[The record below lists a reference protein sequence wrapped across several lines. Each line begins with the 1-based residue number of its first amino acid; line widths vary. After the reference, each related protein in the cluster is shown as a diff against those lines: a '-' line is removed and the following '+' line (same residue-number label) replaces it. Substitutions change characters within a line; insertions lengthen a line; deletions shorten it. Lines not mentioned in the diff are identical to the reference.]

1 MSRIKEIIARTEI
14 PNTEASLRTGFTLL
28 GVNAGDVLIV
38 HASLSSLGWTM
49 GGERSLIDALIGVV
63 GENGTVV
70 MPAMT
75 GDNSDPGNWV
85 NPMVP
90 NDWFESICREWPAF
104 DREKSPTLGMGRT
117 AELFRTYPK
126 ARRSNHPQL
135 SFSAIGKY
143 SSQIVE
149 THVLTPG
156 FGMDSPLGA
165 LYRLNAR
172 ILLIGVS
179 YGRCTAL
186 HLSEVLSKRMKT
198 TRSGAAVMKD
208 GKREWIWYDEPDWDS
223 GDFERIGAEFEED
236 TELVIRS
243 PIGNADCRLLPF
255 RALVDYGADWMC
267 EFRPKPAF

>member
-1 MSRIKEIIARTEI
+1 MSRIKEIIARTEV
-14 PNTEASLRTGFTLL
+14 PNTEASLRMGLEDL
-28 GVNAGDVLIV
+28 GLHAGDVLIV
-38 HASLSSLGWTM
+38 HASLSSIGWTL
-49 GGERSLIDALIGVV
+49 GGERALIDALLASV
-63 GENGTVV
+63 GESGTVV

-75 GDNSDPGNWV
+75 SDNSDPGKWV
-85 NPMVP
+85 DPMVP
-90 NDWFESICREWPAF
+90 NDWFELICRECPAF
-104 DREKSPTLGMGRT
+104 DREKSPTFGMGRT

-179 YGRCTAL
+179 YERCTAL
-186 HLSEVLSKRMKT
+186 HLSEALSKRTKT
-198 TRSGAAVMKD
+198 TRSGAAVIQD
-208 GKREWIWYDEPDWDS
+208 GKREWIWFDELDWDN
-223 GDFERIGAEFEED
+223 GDFEQIGAEFEKD
-236 TELVIRS
+236 TDVVIHGRV
-243 PIGNADCRLLPF
+243 GNASCKLIPF
-255 RALVDYGADWMC
+255 RTLVDYGADWMT
-267 EFRPKPAF
+267 EFRPKPIF

>member
-14 PNTEASLRTGFTLL
+14 PNTEASLRMGFELL
-28 GVNAGDVLIV
+28 GISAGDVLVV
-38 HASLSSLGWTM
+38 HTSLSSLGWTI
-49 GGERSLIDALIGVV
+49 GGERSLIDALLGSV
-63 GENGTVV
+63 GESGTVV

-75 GDNSDPGNWV
+75 TDNSDPGKWV

-135 SFSAIGKY
+135 SFAAVGKY

-179 YGRCTAL
+179 YESCTAL
-186 HLSEVLSKRMKT
+186 HLSEVLSKRAKT
-198 TRSGAAVMKD
+198 TRSGTAVIQD
-208 GKREWIWYDEPDWDS
+208 GKREWIWFDEPDWDS
-223 GDFERIGAEFEED
+223 SDFEQIGVDFEAD
-236 TELVIRS
+236 TDAVSDGQVGSATCKLI
-243 PIGNADCRLLPF
+243 PF
-255 RALVDYGADWMC
+255 RALVDYGADWMT
-267 EFRPKPAF
+267 EFRPKPTF